1 MWFMG
6 FENGDCKD
14 CYACA
19 RVCPVHAIK
28 VKDKEAH
35 IMRERCIVCGKCMR
49 VCPQYAKVKSSIG
62 LANKF
67 ISNNK
72 TVVASVSPSFLAAFG
87 ENSSKLPAALK
98 KIGFSYV
105 EESIQGIEP
114 IKDIYNIFANDPRDK
129 PYITSSCPVVVSLV
143 QKHYPKLIHN
153 LIPLVSSTIVH
164 TRMLKQKYGEDC
176 KVVFIGPCLAR
187 KVEGYGEN
195 SVDVVIT
202 FLDVVEWLENE
213 KIIFEKLDTIPF
225 DGFKSKNDVFTIT
238 GDPIEL
244 IKTENPKR
252 NIIEVDGI
260 KDCIH
265 VLEGIKSGRF
275 NNSLIEMSCCR
286 HKCLQGVGMPK
297 TNLTAYELK
306 ERFYK
311 YAKNTDIYNYSSKC
325 DSTNYKQLQ
334 FKKDFKPLNVPL
346 KQPNKTELKKILYD
360 MGRYKKEDEVN
371 CASCGYHTC
380 RQKAV
385 AVYNGMAEID
395 MCLPFLREKAETL
408 TNVIFN
414 TVPEIIV
421 IIDKDL
427 KITQLNNRA
436 KNFFKVTEDVAK
448 GASLEKFLDK
458 EVFEKVRD
466 SKQNIIK
473 QKIFIPEYESTM
485 IQSIIWVELNQV
497 LLFFAD
503 DITESEI
510 QEKKHQQVKYDA
522 INMAQQVINK
532 QMVVAQQIASLLGE
546 TTGETKATLTKLKN
560 LIQEEEDRK

>member
-49 VCPQYAKVKSSIG
+49 VCPQYAKVKSSVG
-62 LANKF
+62 LIKKF
-67 ISNNK
+67 IANNK
-72 TVVASVSPSFLAAFG
+72 TVVASVAPSFLAAFG
-87 ENSSKLPAALK
+87 VNSSKLPAALK
-98 KIGFSYV
+98 KLGFSYV
-105 EESIQGIEP
+105 EETIQGIEP
-114 IKDIYNIFANDPRDK
+114 LKDIYNIFANDPSDK
-129 PYITSSCPVVVSLV
+129 PYITSSCPAVVSLV
-143 QKHYPKLIHN
+143 QKHYPQIIPN
-153 LIPLVSSTIVH
+153 LIPFISSTIAH
-164 TRMLKQKYGEDC
+164 TRILKQKYGEDC
-176 KVVFIGPCLAR
+176 KVIFIGPCLAR
-187 KVEGYGEN
+187 KVEAHMEN
-195 SVDVVIT
+195 SVDVVVT
-202 FLDVVEWLENE
+202 FLEMEEWLQNENI
-213 KIIFEKLDTIPF
+213 KFENLEIIPF
-225 DGFKSKNDVFTIT
+225 DGFKAKSNVLTIT

-244 IKTENPKR
+244 IKTQNPKR
-252 NIIEVDGI
+252 NIIEVDGV
-260 KDCIH
+260 KDCIQ
-265 VLEGIKSGRF
+265 VLEGIKRGRF
-275 NNSLIEMSCCR
+275 KNALIEMSCCR
-286 HKCLQGVGMPK
+286 HKCLQGVGMTK
-297 TNLTAYELK
+297 TYLTAYEIK
-306 ERFYK
+306 EKFYK
-311 YAKNTDIYNYSSKC
+311 YATDTKVYNYEYA
-325 DSTNYKQLQ
+325 TNLKSYKNISL
-334 FKKDFKPLNVPL
+334 KKSFEALNVPL
-346 KQPNKTELKKILYD
+346 KQPDKVELKKILNE

-371 CASCGYHTC
+371 CASCGYYTC
-380 RQKAV
+380 RQKAI

-408 TNVIFN
+408 TNVIFD

-421 IIDKDL
+421 IVDKEL
-427 KITQLNNRA
+427 NITQLNNRA
-436 KNFFKVTEDVAK
+436 KNFFMVTEDVAK
-448 GASLEKFLDK
+448 GVALDK
-458 EVFEKVRD
+458 YLDKDIFEKVRD

-473 QKIFIPEYESTM
+473 QKVFVPEYQATM

-503 DITESEI
+503 DITENET